1 MALGKAGRKEGR
13 KDGRKMSKK
22 EEKTNRE
29 DNLKRTIH
37 FIILSFMYSRV
48 LLFLFFSLFFLPF
61 QTSSKSGVGQH
72 A

>member
-29 DNLKRTIH
+29 DNQKRTIH
-37 FIILSFMYSRV
+37 LSSFYHSCTSFSF
-48 LLFLFFSLFFLPF
+48 FLSLFPSFPN
-61 QTSSKSGVGQH
+61 V
-72 A
+72 